1 MTQRDTI
8 ARVSRHAFVLLGD
21 AWRTHLRAPLPAKHE
36 VLVDAWQAQGRPFVV
51 ARGQPGDEAGTLRLG
66 LALPDKTRIG
76 LNIATDAVASV
87 QQAPC
92 LADTFAAAPASWVET
107 LAKVQ
112 AIAERHDVAIA
123 VYGSLAW
130 QALTGLACVRPGS
143 DVDLLITSV
152 RWTGLERVTM
162 ALAALSGA
170 PRLDGEALLPGG
182 AAVAWRELARAPVRL
197 LVKDRASVYL
207 AAYADV
213 RSRFMQA
220 AA

>member
-1 MTQRDTI
+1 M
-8 ARVSRHAFVLLGD
+8 
-21 AWRTHLRAPLPAKHE
+21 
-36 VLVDAWQAQGRPFVV
+36 V

-87 QQAPC
+87 RQPPC

-112 AIAERHDVAIA
+112 AIAERHDVAVA

-130 QALTGLACVRPGS
+130 QALTGLAYVRPGS
-143 DVDLLITSV
+143 DVDLLLTSG
-152 RWTGLERVTM
+152 RWTDLERVTV

-170 PRLDGEALLPGG
+170 PRLDGEAILPGG

-213 RSRFMQA
+213 RSRFVQA